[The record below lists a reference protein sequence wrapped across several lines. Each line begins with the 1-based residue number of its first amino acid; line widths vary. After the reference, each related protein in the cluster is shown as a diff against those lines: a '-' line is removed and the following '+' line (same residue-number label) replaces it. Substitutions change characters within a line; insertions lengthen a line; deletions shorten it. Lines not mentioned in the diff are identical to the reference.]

1 MRLEI
6 PFPEY
11 EKNLT
16 LEDKNNETE
25 IFEHK
30 ITTEDAG
37 RIAGRLAMIGIAY
50 NTAVVMPGAELATLE
65 AVLVSIDAAE
75 AAKYRENAQ
84 NN

>member
-6 PFPEY
+6 PSPEY
-11 EKNLT
+11 ENLT
-16 LEDKNNETE
+16 LEDKNSEIE
-25 IFEHK
+25 IFEHTL
-30 ITTEDAG
+30 TTEDAG

-65 AVLVSIDAAE
+65 GVLVTLDAAE

>member
-6 PFPEY
+6 PSPEY
-11 EKNLT
+11 ENLT
-16 LEDKNNETE
+16 LEDKNDE
-25 IFEHK
+25 IQVLKRE
-30 ITTEDAG
+30 ITPEDAG

-65 AVLVSIDAAE
+65 GVLVTLDAAE

>member
-11 EKNLT
+11 ENPKIPT
-16 LEDKNNETE
+16 LEDKNTE
-25 IFEHK
+25 IFENK
-30 ITTEDAG
+30 LTAEDAG

-65 AVLVSIDAAE
+65 AVIASMDAVE